1 MNSYV
6 ELGTSQN
13 LLLHR
18 LHKVEVQQRR
28 RPLWKRHNI
37 MMNLFAVSLRRA
49 APSSICRSGASSSNI
64 AARFSGAAAT
74 TPSSRPQDGNE
85 NEIDHF
91 RILGFER
98 TFTIPMNELK
108 AKYKHLM
115 KDLHPDRY
123 ATASKE
129 VSAQK
134 GAMATD
140 VTRAYGVVGDPLL
153 RSLHLLE
160 LHGTPIEEMN
170 DQSII
175 DHALLFEV
183 MEIRE
188 QIEDSS
194 TDEELRPILQS
205 SIKKKD
211 ELIGQLAEAFG
222 EGRVEDAKR
231 ITAKLQYW
239 ARIEETIVDKM
250 TSVHK
255 Q

>member
-1 MNSYV
+1 
-6 ELGTSQN
+6 
-13 LLLHR
+13 
-18 LHKVEVQQRR
+18 
-28 RPLWKRHNI
+28 
-37 MMNLFAVSLRRA
+37 MNLFAVTLRRA
-49 APSSICRSGASSSNI
+49 SPSICRNGASSSNI
-64 AARFSGAAAT
+64 AARFSGAAAS
-74 TPSSRPQDGNE
+74 TPSSSRTQDGNNE

-98 TFTIPMNELK
+98 TFTIPMDELK

-175 DHALLFEV
+175 DHALLFQV

-188 QIEDSS
+188 QIEDAS

-205 SIKKKD
+205 SLAKKD
-211 ELIGQLAEAFG
+211 ELIDQLAEAFR
-222 EGRVEDAKR
+222 EGRVDDAKR

-239 ARIEETIVDKM
+239 ARIEETIVGKM
-250 TSVHK
+250 ISVHK